1 MRDSRLP
8 SHTPIHN
15 KYNNLGYLRPTTT
28 KRERERRK
36 GGRKRKKERQKEREK
51 GRKEGRKEGKNTLVI
66 ESK

>member
-1 MRDSRLP
+1 VRDSRLP

-36 GGRKRKKERQKEREK
+36 GGRKGGWVFLIIREM
-51 GRKEGRKEGKNTLVI
+51 
-66 ESK
+66 